1 MEKEELTKV
10 SVWETGNGNDFW
22 FTGGPPIGIPLAA
35 EAALR
40 EALNAREEV
49 RRQQEAALP
58 MYRIKGIPGAEP
70 PFISLF
76 TFNRDGAARFE
87 WGAFGLYATENDAL
101 EAAGAEMARLKA
113 RDRQRAGLP
122 PKEVTEVFRD
132 VG

>member
-10 SVWETGNGNDFW
+10 SVWVTGNGNDFW
-22 FTGGPPIGIPLAA
+22 FTCGPPIGIPLAV

-40 EALNAREEV
+40 EALNAREE
-49 RRQQEAALP
+49 RRRQEAALP
-58 MYRIKGIPGAEP
+58 KYEITNRGALVLHEAGSHYGVEFHTGIGRPYKNPA
-70 PFISLF
+70 
-76 TFNRDGAARFE
+76 
-87 WGAFGLYATENDAL
+87 DAL
-101 EAAGAEMARLKA
+101 EAAEAEKARLEA